1 LGAVDGSG
9 GGGVP
14 RGGRTIEGRRG
25 RQGAKFLLVD
35 ENLYQFCLHFG
46 RKRGNGEGEVERER
60 EIKRERERVK
70 ENVECRHD

>member
-1 LGAVDGSG
+1 MGVDGRVGAACRG
-9 GGGVP
+9 GGG
-14 RGGRTIEGRRG
+14 TIEGRGG

-46 RKRGNGEGEVERER
+46 GKRGNGEGEVERER

-70 ENVECRHD
+70 KM